1 MNRLFKE
8 LLTKLDF
15 NAAINNASIPNDLLP
30 SRLEDKVGGE
40 LGKEFITHLNKQID
54 EEKYSPSP
62 ASFVHVPK
70 PGFTTRPAA
79 LLTLADRMVYEA
91 LVGGIK
97 TKIEK
102 KLISDRYV
110 FWPRA
115 NYQPKRWGEF
125 ERAPLQTLEDY
136 VVNIDVTSF
145 YDSIDHSILEHKI
158 VEIIGEEQFAK
169 AISNFLNRV
178 MQSNKGLPQG
188 LLASDTLATLYLQ
201 PLDSAMLRSGFNYWR
216 HGDDVRMSAENI
228 SQARRAIAVAEIE
241 LRKIGLVLNASK
253 CTIQK
258 AEHYD
263 KHLEETSRV
272 YELIKKKLYEENV
285 EDANADTGRLQTLMD
300 EAQLDDQMKWDL
312 FYHETIS
319 IEEVIAEI
327 GEHLEPNELEISI
340 SLFNETMEGIPDG
353 ETPIPKDQFHVQ
365 IKKSMLR
372 LAAGKSDVALKH
384 CSSLIAKFP
393 DKTELV
399 CNYLISLASIHAS
412 VVSEQIENIITSE
425 IFLTSW
431 QRAWIY
437 RVMLNCSSS
446 LSKEA
451 KNAVKSNCSDQYT
464 HWLERV
470 EGFKVL
476 AKLEELQFKFI
487 TNSWEIA
494 PTAYRPDLIASAV
507 YLSKNCEKSRRFLE
521 GIKQQPIERV
531 VARHCSTQIN

>member
-1 MNRLFKE
+1 MNKLFKD
-8 LLTKLDF
+8 LLPKLDF
-15 NAAINNASIPNDLLP
+15 NEAISNASVPNDLLP

-40 LGKEFITHLNKQID
+40 LGKEFITHLNKLIED
-54 EEKYSPSP
+54 EKYSPSP

-79 LLTLADRMVYEA
+79 LLTLADRMMYEA
-91 LVGGIK
+91 LVGAIK

-102 KLISDRYV
+102 KLISNSYV

-125 ERAPLQTLEDY
+125 ERAPLQTSEDY

-300 EAQLDDQMKWDL
+300 EAQLDGQMKWDL

-399 CNYLISLASIHAS
+399 CNYLISLASKHAS

-446 LSKEA
+446 LSEEA